1 MSILLWL
8 ALVAVLLWL
17 FGWIVFPDIG
27 IIIHI
32 VLVIA
37 IIFLVVW
44 LITRRKP

>member
-17 FGWIVFPDIG
+17 FGWIVFPGIG
-27 IIIHI
+27 IIIHV

-37 IIFLVVW
+37 IVLLVIW
-44 LITRRKP
+44 LVRGKKP